1 MNSHFQEDCIQILA
15 ERARRGEISR
25 RRFTQLAVAM
35 MGAAAV
41 AARGT
46 PVLADT
52 GELVFVNWGG
62 DAMTAYDQAY
72 GQPFQAESGVV
83 VKQDGSGPTEGA
95 MQAQFESG
103 KPAWD
108 ICDADP
114 FSAQALGRKG
124 MIEAIDYNI
133 VDKAKMREGFGW
145 EYAASSYFFSYVIAY
160 DSTKFE
166 TAPTSMA
173 DFFDV
178 EKFPGKRAMYKWG
191 AAMWEA
197 LLLGDGVA
205 RDALYPLDVKRAHD
219 KLAAFK
225 EHVVA
230 FWGGGA
236 ESQSLLLNGD
246 ASMALV
252 WSTRARLLEQDSGG
266 DIKFIWADGLLSPG
280 AMAVIK
286 GNPGGAE
293 TAMKFIASAQDPD
306 QQIELF
312 KAMGNGPANP
322 AAAPKVPEGM
332 RAYDPGQP
340 ENLAMQ
346 VPFNGKWYEEDYGNG
361 KTNDQVSRELWLEAQ
376 AS

>member
-1 MNSHFQEDCIQILA
+1 MNGHFQEDCLQILA

-25 RRFTQLAVAM
+25 RRFTQLAIGL

-46 PVLADT
+46 PVLAQS

-72 GQPFQAESGVV
+72 GQPFQAETGVV

-103 KPAWD
+103 KPTWD

-124 MIEAIDYNI
+124 MCEPIDYAI

-160 DSTKFE
+160 DSTKFD
-166 TAPTSMA
+166 TAPTGMA

-205 RDALYPLDVKRAHD
+205 RDALYPLDLKRAHD

-293 TAMKFIASAQDPD
+293 TAMKFIASAQDPARQVVIFD
-306 QQIELF
+306 LLGQ
-312 KAMGNGPANP
+312 GPANP
-322 AAAPKVPEGM
+322 AADALIAPDVARFNPV
-332 RAYDPGQP
+332 DPANMPQ
-340 ENLAMQ
+340 Q
-346 VPFNGKWYEEDYGNG
+346 VALDMAWYEENYGPALDEFL
-361 KTNDQVSRELWLEAQ
+361 KIVSA
-376 AS
+376 